1 MSGLIFPA
9 LFFGVSAASAAI
21 TIDGTAA
28 HHVFDGVGAL
38 SAGASSRLL
47 YDYPEP
53 QRSDILDLLFKP
65 FFGASLHILKVEIG
79 GDAQSTDGSEA
90 SHMHTRDDLS
100 CSRGYE
106 SWLIREAKARNPAIL
121 TYGLSWATPRWVG
134 DGAGN
139 GTGFHSPDN
148 WLYQTRWLQCMKN
161 VTGYSIDWMGT
172 WNEKIPGPPDYVTGL
187 RAAFDAAGFTG
198 TQISVYD
205 GGWSTGDVVS
215 DALADP
221 AFAASFSSVGR
232 HYPCVM
238 PFPTVETAIHKKY
251 WSSEDSSSSN
261 DWAGASC
268 WARLLNRNYV
278 YNNMTATIAWSL
290 IWSVPTGL
298 PCEGAGLMTAIQPWS
313 GHYSGGDGGGPPS
326 PTPSLN
332 GPLWLTA
339 HTTQFTRPGWRC
351 KS

>member
-1 MSGLIFPA
+1 MHKLLLTLAIA
-9 LFFGVSAASAAI
+9 RAAAMPIPLVGS
-21 TIDGTAA
+21 AA
-28 HHVFDGVGAL
+28 HHVFDGIGAL

-53 QRSDILDLLFKP
+53 QRSDVLDLLFKP
-65 FFGASLHILKVEIG
+65 NFGAGLQLLKVEIG

-106 SWLIREAKARNPAIL
+106 SWLIKEAKARNPAIL

-205 GGWSTGDVVS
+205 GDWSTGDVVS

-251 WSSEDSSSSN
+251 WSSEDSSASN
-261 DWAGASC
+261 DWVGASC

-278 YNNMTATIAWSL
+278 Y
-290 IWSVPTGL
+290 VRV
-298 PCEGAGLMTAIQPWS
+298 C
-313 GHYSGGDGGGPPS
+313 
-326 PTPSLN
+326 
-332 GPLWLTA
+332 TA
-339 HTTQFTRPGWRC
+339 HTNNAPRNHALPPLPIPHRTT
-351 KS
+351 